1 MYVRSSTV
9 SNARLSP
16 PRQPSQILQRYDCRD
31 SSLGLILAS
40 AGLLQKFVT
49 KPANTQLSPA
59 DNRSLSMLILIVSLL
74 CEHCDFDH
82 LGDQREGMY
91 EQPQ

>member
-1 MYVRSSTV
+1 M
-9 SNARLSP
+9 
-16 PRQPSQILQRYDCRD
+16 
-31 SSLGLILAS
+31 ILAS
-40 AGLLQKFVT
+40 AGLLQKFVA

-82 LGDQREGMY
+82 LGDQREGTY
-91 EQPQ
+91 ELPQ